1 MKKLI
6 LSLIGVVFALA
17 TTAQVVVRGVTPE
30 TIANNYEF
38 AWADPAGGDWS
49 CPDFLVPNTF
59 VEAPIM
65 LADDGTEGVNPQGNP
80 MSAEACNGPLINDM
94 TGKIAI
100 IYRNTCEF
108 GYKAV
113 QAQDAGAVGVI
124 ILNRDPEVVGMGGGA
139 EGLNVTIPTVM
150 LSSVDGAT
158 LTNEMANGEV
168 VVFMGNKQNLFAND
182 GGSSESSA
190 LSPRYGSVPLA
201 MANNNY
207 SFQVGIEVYNF
218 GSADNTFNVTA
229 SVDGPAGNVYTETVS
244 ALIVAGDTLP
254 IFNGNP
260 SEFSTVAPGTW
271 DEGDYSLTYTI
282 AIDGQTDE
290 SDFDNVYVRNFS
302 VTSMLSLAGQENG
315 SLKVNSFPSNATAS
329 YQTCMMLQDVYP
341 SVTSGVSGVYFA
353 AQASDSLL
361 QDEEIIIDIF
371 EWNDAW
377 IDVSAGFAAVTFDDL
392 NQVGGGLYY
401 PASNDEN
408 GQVVYAALD
417 NGVTLAD
424 NQRYLACL
432 TTYNPNISFGYD
444 NSLNYDANYS
454 IYLQPISPLNINGT
468 QWYSGWNGVTALA
481 LGLKIEENAGLEEIA
496 EVSGSAFPNPAI
508 DVVTIDIDGEGSA
521 IVVVSDI
528 SGRIAFTNNVT
539 LVNGQSSFD
548 ISSLD
553 NGVYMFNVTLENG
566 STSTF
571 SVVKK

>member
-38 AWADPAGGDWS
+38 SWADPAGGDWS

-190 LSPRYGSVPLA
+190 LSPRYGSVPVA

-260 SEFSTVAPGTW
+260 SEFSTVAPGAW

-454 IYLQPISPLNINGT
+454 IYLQPISPLNIDGT